1 MGSSKIKV
9 IISIS
14 ALIALYGVY
23 YWGIPAVIN
32 RPAFENFLEQK
43 IQNTSGYK
51 IDFTNPKFKMGLL
64 PSIWLKADGVSV
76 IDSNNKTPLTIGKS
90 AIELQILPLLL
101 KKVNISTFN
110 AYESNAKFTYDK
122 KGNLKLGDYILKL
135 NTDSNTALN
144 KMKVHLDKYYITVND
159 EMQGKTIILDGEYFN
174 LDEFEKDKKIN
185 FSTKSKLIVDKK
197 PSSIY
202 ADIDLKLPLTHLD
215 EDQVLLNA
223 DIKDLDLSTFKIYA
237 KAISKNR
244 YSDLKGILNFTA
256 KTEISK
262 NQHKNISM
270 ELMLDNFG
278 LMKKDLAGSTF
289 CNGRIDL
296 KTTINTLKNGIRIE
310 NLTLKAPKVDLGIS
324 GDVTKLNQKIPY
336 LDLQGTINNSRSE
349 NIIPLLPGE
358 ENLLPDFN
366 FYLLK
371 KHILYSNVMGHI
383 NVKGIAN
390 NPELFG
396 NVLITDGYLIERIP
410 NTSKGATVKL
420 SMNKQIMHLDAN
432 VQTDPKEEVNVKG
445 DFKLFT
451 NRRSD
456 LHITSTKNINLSKVY
471 KVIMPLHNIIKF
483 EIGPVPMMTISGFGN
498 INLRVS
504 GTKIEP
510 HGWGEMNFRDTSAA
524 FNDIHNLTIKGIT
537 AKLTIEDRL
546 ATFKTSKANLYGM
559 PISVEGTSSLSGDMD
574 FTGKTKGQNSE
585 NLLKVINTS
594 PVLAEL
600 QEVVKPIKYIN
611 GNTDLLINLTGHL
624 KPGAEPV
631 FNENLFAKGTVD
643 FHDNKAELKDIPT
656 EFTKLSGQVNFV
668 NEDADFDITTNIE
681 NSKVKFKGTVKNQ
694 NINATAYSDK
704 FNAGDALRITSRMY
718 PNIPYLKDSES
729 INSAFTAYY
738 QTKADNIIHYDKI
751 IMKGKIYNNF
761 GSGKPILVGNGEFNL
776 RNNHLTVSP
785 LKGTY
790 RSNPYTLKVDVT
802 DFLTDKFK
810 INGNASLKNFNLE
823 ALNDMGPIE
832 EIFPQYKEQL
842 KDFGNF
848 SGKTNIAL
856 RINNNRLRVF
866 SQLNDISFVYKPKHL
881 RMKIMNGHYL
891 LNNDTLYLSKINAF
905 VGRMPVFINGKISN
919 VYQNPDADLYINAK
933 PTQEFF
939 DQFFNNKAVY
949 PIKLKGDVNC
959 TAEVKG
965 TQNKLNTK
973 VDLKLDESSSLYY
986 MGATIGD
993 MVSPVTIYADTV
1005 LTPKSIDI
1013 NSFRY
1018 DKIIT
1023 SLNNKQNPNTQL
1035 TASGYI
1041 EQLGENNF
1049 KFKNLRIKTHNPTD
1063 AKIFNIIFK
1072 KPLMKQGVFTSDLI
1086 INGTT
1091 TTPKILGQLDVTS
1104 IDMPF
1109 FDATIKDIHTNFKK
1123 DIVTLNSRGS
1133 ILNNNITLNAI
1144 LKNSFPSPII
1154 FKDIKL
1160 HFINLDLNKITGS
1173 LQDYDADI
1181 YKQQIATPTQLQ
1193 PINPSQIQIEKSEVT
1208 ADNIILKALSATNF
1222 KANVKMD
1229 SDSILNVENYSFD
1242 LAQGA
1247 VTGNVK
1253 YDLNNSNFTINSH
1266 IKDANAQIISESLFD
1281 LKGQLFGTTTGDIA
1295 FTCNGKSPNLCI
1307 STLSG
1312 QGSFEVANGRMP
1324 KLGSLEYLLKAA
1336 NLAKSG
1342 LTGLSINSIIDIITP
1357 LKTGEFES
1365 ISGSYVVKD
1374 GIAEDINV
1382 YSKGKDLNL
1391 YLSGAYN
1398 ISNAVADMK
1407 VYGTLSNNITSVLGR
1422 LKNASLNTLLNRI
1435 PFLNKNELSPELE
1448 AELRKIPN
1456 YEVYNNIFRIFAV
1469 DIDGDINGINYVKSF
1484 KWVK

>member
-1 MGSSKIKV
+1 MGSRAKA

-14 ALIALYGVY
+14 ALIALYGIY

-32 RPAFENFLEQK
+32 RPSFENFLEQK
-43 IQNTSGYK
+43 IQDTSGYK

-64 PSIWLKADGVSV
+64 PSIWLKTDGVAI
-76 IDSNNKTPLTIGKS
+76 IDSKNKTPLKIGKS
-90 AIELQILPLLL
+90 AVELQLLPLLL
-101 KKVNISTFN
+101 KKVNISTFK
-110 AYESNAKFTYDK
+110 AYDSNAEFTYDK
-122 KGNLKLGDYILKL
+122 KGNLKLGEYIIKL
-135 NTDSNTALN
+135 NTSSNNPLN
-144 KMKVHLDKYYITVND
+144 KMKVSLDKYYITVND
-159 EMQGKTIILDGEYFN
+159 EIQGKKITLDGEYFD
-174 LDEFEKDKKIN
+174 LDDFEKDKRIN
-185 FSTKSKLIVDKK
+185 FSTKSKLIVDGK

-262 NQHKNISM
+262 NHHKNISL
-270 ELMLDNFG
+270 ELMLDDFG
-278 LMKKDLAGSTF
+278 LMKKDIAGSTF
-289 CNGRIDL
+289 CNGHIDL
-296 KTTINTLKNGIRIE
+296 KSTINTLKNGIHID
-310 NLTLKAPKVDLGIS
+310 NLTFKAPNVDLGIK
-324 GDVTKLNQKIPY
+324 GDVTKLNQKFPY
-336 LDLQGTINNSRSE
+336 LDLQGTINPSRSE
-349 NIIPLLPGE
+349 SIIPLLPGE

-371 KHILYSNVMGHI
+371 KHVFYSNVMGHI

-504 GTKIEP
+504 GTKVEP

-546 ATFKTSKANLYGM
+546 AKFKTTKASLYGM

-585 NLLKVINTS
+585 NLLHVINTS

-600 QEVVKPIKYIN
+600 QDVVKPIKYIK
-611 GNTDLLINLTGHL
+611 GKADLLINLTGHL
-624 KPGAEPV
+624 KPGVEPV

-643 FHDNKAELKDIPT
+643 FHNNIAELKDIPT
-656 EFTKLSGQVNFV
+656 VFTQLSGKVNFV

-681 NSKVKFKGTVKNQ
+681 KSKVKFKGTVKNQ

-704 FNAGDALRITSRMY
+704 FNAGDALRITSRMF

-738 QTKADNIIHYDKI
+738 QAKADNIIHYDKI

-842 KDFGNF
+842 KDFGHF
-848 SGKTNIAL
+848 SGKTNIAV
-856 RINNNRLRVF
+856 RINNNRLRIF

-905 VGRMPVFINGKISN
+905 VGRMPVFINGKLTN
-919 VYQNPDADLYINAK
+919 VYKNPDADLYINAK

-959 TAEVKG
+959 TAQVKG

-1072 KPLMKQGVFTSDLI
+1072 KPLMKQGVFTSDLV

-1091 TTPKILGQLDVTS
+1091 TSPKILGQLDVTS

-1133 ILNNNITLNAI
+1133 ILNNNITLRAI
-1144 LKNSFPSPII
+1144 LKNSFPDPII

-1160 HFINLDLNKITGS
+1160 HFIDLDLNKITGS
-1173 LQDYDADI
+1173 LQEYDADI
-1181 YKQQIATPTQLQ
+1181 YKPQIATPTQLQ
-1193 PINPSQIQIEKSEVT
+1193 PINPSQIRIEKSEVT

-1222 KANVKMD
+1222 KANVKMN
-1229 SDSILNVENYSFD
+1229 SDAILNVENYSFD
-1242 LAQGA
+1242 LAQGS
-1247 VTGNVK
+1247 VTGSVK
-1253 YDLNNSNFTINSH
+1253 YNLDNNNFTINSH
-1266 IKDANAQIISESLFD
+1266 IKDANAQIISEALFD

-1365 ISGSYVVKD
+1365 ISGSYIVKD

-1407 VYGTLSNNITSVLGR
+1407 VYGTLSNNITNVLGR

-1435 PFLNKNELSPELE
+1435 PLLNKNELSPELE

>member
-694 NINATAYSDK
+694 NINVTAYSDK

-738 QTKADNIIHYDKI
+738 QAKADNIIHYDKI

-810 INGNASLKNFNLE
+810 INGNASMKNFNLE